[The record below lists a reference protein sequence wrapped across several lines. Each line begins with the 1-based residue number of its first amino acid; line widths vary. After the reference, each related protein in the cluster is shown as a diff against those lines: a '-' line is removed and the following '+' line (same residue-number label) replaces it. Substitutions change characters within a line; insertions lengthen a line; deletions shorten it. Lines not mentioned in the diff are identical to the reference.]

1 MNEDKGIGFNRVEV
15 FHKGESKS
23 FYDYG
28 DALDYAKKV
37 TQYEDEEEYSR
48 AYIVRKVKRANLPQ
62 KSYIYCVAWVEGS
75 IWLVSDML

>member
-15 FHKGESKS
+15 FHKGESKA

-37 TQYEDEEEYSR
+37 TQYEDEYSH
-48 AYIVRKVKRANLPQ
+48 AYIVRKVKFGNLPQ
-62 KSYIYCVAWVEGS
+62 KSYIYCVSWVHGS
-75 IWLVSDML
+75 TWFVSDML

>member
-1 MNEDKGIGFNRVEV
+1 MDEVKESGFERVEV
-15 FHKGESKS
+15 FHKGESKA

-28 DALDYAKKV
+28 DALDYAKNV
-37 TQYEDEEEYSR
+37 TQYEDDEEYSR
-48 AYIVRKVKRANLPQ
+48 AYIVRKVKRESIPQ